1 MIPSDLAP
9 SRTLNSDRITV
20 KQAGKLL
27 NTGEAYV
34 QWLIS
39 DGRLAMRRDENDSR
53 YLSQEE
59 VLAYYQL
66 EIHKYTTPLAAAVLE
81 SAELA
86 GAGQAP
92 VEGSSP
98 EAARAITT
106 SSNGT
111 SRLPAQLQKR
121 LTKSVRGP
129 ALPPL
134 PDQGVLL

>member
-1 MIPSDLAP
+1 MNESDFAAP
-9 SRTLNSDRITV
+9 RSMNSDRITV

-59 VLAYYQL
+59 VLAYHQL
-66 EIHKYTTPLAAAVLE
+66 EIHKYITPSPAAVLE

-86 GAGQAP
+86 GADQVPA
-92 VEGSSP
+92 EGLSP
-98 EAARAITT
+98 EATRAITT

-121 LTKSVRGP
+121 LAKTAKGP
-129 ALPPL
+129 ALPAL